1 VRLKLLTSMALI
13 GFAGA
18 AAAQEAAKPAFEF
31 ALHGFVSGTVY
42 MQDANTYVSP
52 GQQVLSAGGAAT
64 ATAPSA
70 TYATDKPVFGGDVRQ
85 TRLNFSVK
93 GPQVLDGVT
102 PKGVVEVDFFGAYQI
117 AAGAPVS
124 IVCTPGAADPT
135 CPASGV
141 KTIIPAAYG
150 GSGEQSVIPRLR
162 FAYLELDMG
171 SSVFWVGQQNH
182 LAFAAAPTS
191 LTHIA
196 FPLGYLT
203 GNIGWRSPGI
213 FGFHRFGDADL
224 KHEFAWEI
232 GAATWNFGAAATSG
246 PFNAITSAGASG
258 LPMVELRYTATAGKM
273 FNAWVVG
280 HWNQLDLNGPDV
292 PKTSCDTGTACST
305 KQVIAGAAGLKL
317 SMSGFT
323 LQGAGWY
330 GKNTGGLL
338 GNLNQF
344 TPATYVGDL
353 FGWGAWGQ
361 VGFNFTPELS
371 LWYMMGASAVVDWA
385 YAEAQAIA
393 RLRNVDNVLMLQYRE
408 GGFGIGL
415 EYVNF
420 FTTVRASA
428 TSHDVTRA
436 NQYALTGNY
445 YF

>member
-1 VRLKLLTSMALI
+1 MRLKLLTSIVLI

-42 MQDANTYVSP
+42 AQDANTYVSP
-52 GQQVLSAGGAAT
+52 GQQVLSAASPAAT
-64 ATAPSA
+64 
-70 TYATDKPVFGGDVRQ
+70 YQTDKIIFGGDVRQ

-93 GPQVLDGVT
+93 GPQVMGAT
-102 PKGVVEVDFFGAYQI
+102 PKGVVEVDFFAAYQI

-124 IVCTPGAADPT
+124 VSCVGVPG

-141 KTIIPAAYG
+141 TTVTPAVYG

-162 FAYLELDMG
+162 FAYAELDFG
-171 SSVFWVGQQNH
+171 DTVFWIGQQNH

-203 GNIGWRSPGI
+203 GNIGWRSPGL

-258 LPMVELRYTATAGKM
+258 LPMVELRYTTTAGKM
-273 FNAWVVG
+273 ANFWVVG

-292 PKTSCDTGTACST
+292 VKNSCDTGTPCST
-305 KQVIAGAAGLKL
+305 KQVISGAAGLKFATA
-317 SMSGFT
+317 GFT
-323 LQGAGWY
+323 LQGAGWW

-361 VGFNFTPELS
+361 LGFNFTPEMS
-371 LWYMMGASAVVDWA
+371 IWYMIGSSQVLDWN
-385 YAEAQAIA
+385 YAMAQNIT
-393 RLRNVDNVLMLQYRE
+393 RLRNVDNVLMLMYRE
-408 GGFGIGL
+408 GGFGMGL

-420 FTTVRASA
+420 FTTVRATA
-428 TSHDVTRA
+428 TTHDVARA